1 MPYLLK
7 EGDLIQC
14 FEEALEV
21 FWVAATTL
29 SLEHSAR
36 MKFYPRPDLSPG
48 HNAWVYVNLSS
59 CVCLVSLFYSTL
71 SPGWCPVTRH
81 ESGSK

>member
-1 MPYLLK
+1 MTLDYCESVLLGPVPVSGLRHISSLILLGFERPVLIRASRVPYLLK

-29 SLEHSAR
+29 SL
-36 MKFYPRPDLSPG
+36 
-48 HNAWVYVNLSS
+48 
-59 CVCLVSLFYSTL
+59 SL
-71 SPGWCPVTRH
+71 W
-81 ESGSK
+81 SKVRG